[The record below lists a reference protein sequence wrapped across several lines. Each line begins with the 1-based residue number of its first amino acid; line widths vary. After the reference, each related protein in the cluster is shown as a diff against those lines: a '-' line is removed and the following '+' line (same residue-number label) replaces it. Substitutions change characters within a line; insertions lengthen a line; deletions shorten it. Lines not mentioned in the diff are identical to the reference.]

1 MTTMAQHTRHS
12 RSETGAV
19 LVHAALVLIGLMAL
33 TTFIVD
39 FGVLWASRRQ
49 AQNAADAGALAGAV
63 HMMYDTNM
71 VPTPDVLA
79 TASEVA
85 AENRVWAAVPAV
97 TAVFECPSYVAVG
110 GTIDCIRVDVFR
122 DQDHNNPLPMLF
134 GAFLGRNRQNIRAT
148 ATARVNTGNSTDCL
162 KPFGVPDFYNTL
174 DTYSTPGYT
183 VAAHEGTVVELKSE
197 PLGDQ
202 LSPGWF
208 QLIDYTGGGGGTGEV
223 ISSIMSCQGGVK
235 GVGSDLDAEN
245 GNLGINIS
253 KAINDLYDLDP
264 GAHYVAGQGV
274 IDSCADTGSCNK
286 WVPDATGSG
295 FHQVP
300 DPSRRISPRILII
313 PVFDPVLFFA
323 SGGDTI
329 RIVNLLGFFIDAP
342 MAGPPSFD
350 LRGILVLQPGL
361 FSAGFGGVPN
371 AASFLKVLQLIR

>member
-1 MTTMAQHTRHS
+1 MAQHTRHS

-39 FGVLWASRRQ
+39 YGVLWASRRQ

-71 VPTPDVLA
+71 VPTGEVLSTAMVIATQNKVWA
-79 TASEVA
+79 TAPTA
-85 AENRVWAAVPAV
+85 
-97 TAVFECPSYVAVG
+97 TAVFECPPYVAVG
-110 GTIDCIRVDVFR
+110 GTVDCIRVDVFR

-134 GAFLGRNRQNIRAT
+134 GAFLGRNSQNMRAT

-162 KPFGVPDFYNTL
+162 KPFAVPDFYNTL
-174 DTYSTPGYT
+174 ATYSPLGYT
-183 VAAHEGTVVELKSE
+183 VGTHEGTVVELKSE
-197 PLGDQ
+197 PTGDQ

-208 QLIDYTGGGGGTGEV
+208 QLIDYTGGGGGTPEV
-223 ISSIMSCQGGVK
+223 ISSIVSCQGGVS
-235 GVGSDLDAEN
+235 GVGATLDSEN
-245 GNLGINIS
+245 GNLGMNIS

-264 GAHYVAGQGV
+264 GAHYVTGQGV

-286 WVPDATGSG
+286 WVPDASGNG

-300 DPSRRISPRILII
+300 DPSRRISPRTLII
-313 PVFDPVLFFA
+313 PVFDPVIFFA
-323 SGGDTI
+323 TGDI
-329 RIVNLLGFFIDAP
+329 KIVNLLGFFIDAP

-371 AASFLKVLQLIR
+371 ANSFLKIIQLIR